1 MEMWLPIVLTVGPI
15 AAGGFIAYG
24 VVRSEIKNLVL
35 LVAALDKHKASK
47 ELVNHQ
53 YEEIINRLGRIENGL
68 KSGGF
73 DA

>member
-35 LVAALDKHKASK
+35 LVAALDERKASK

-53 YEEIINRLGRIENGL
+53 YDEIINRLGRIEDGL
-68 KSGGF
+68 KDGKYN
-73 DA
+73 A